1 MENVIKCESIAH
13 TDWSAASKNL
23 INKLVTRESERRVY
37 FSNKKTL
44 KSIKVN
50 NFELTMFYADFII
63 KTP

>member
-23 INKLVTRESERRVY
+23 INKLVARECERNVCIFRT
-37 FSNKKTL
+37 KTQ